1 MSQEFVGQSELQE
14 YAERNGAEYV
24 WEYTRTFAKWQRL
37 LAPEQYKIVE
47 VRTSRGL
54 SRAMLFSK
62 TILQAERQEPAPV
75 HEATA
80 ALASVPQHPHNI
92 HTMSTSKTMP
102 VASTIKT
109 FGAMRE

>member
-1 MSQEFVGQSELQE
+1 
-14 YAERNGAEYV
+14 
-24 WEYTRTFAKWQRL
+24 
-37 LAPEQYKIVE
+37 
-47 VRTSRGL
+47 
-54 SRAMLFSK
+54 MLFSK